1 MLVSIWKTIKLQYD
15 HFTDILSIIAS
26 ESHGMENSPPAC
38 MHQNTAVDFVFFH
51 SRFMSLCGCLLFIVD
66 NSFSMS
72 PNLLNEIIG

>member
-15 HFTDILSIIAS
+15 HFTDILPIIAP
-26 ESHGMENSPPAC
+26 ESHGMENSPPGRT
-38 MHQNTAVDFVFFH
+38 HQNPAVDFVFSFKVRVFVLL
-51 SRFMSLCGCLLFIVD
+51 SRLFIVD